1 MGENFALTC
10 LAHTESISKT
20 MNPYPIKLD
29 ALGYLL
35 GGVGLLAMSFL
46 VVPGL
51 LVVPTIAGRVG
62 LVAVLVL
69 GACALWWAMR
79 RFTAVG
85 ERVAAVGGYVL
96 VALING
102 VMLFASI

>member
-1 MGENFALTC
+1 
-10 LAHTESISKT
+10 
-20 MNPYPIKLD
+20 MNLSPVKLD

-35 GGVGLLAMSFL
+35 GDVGLLAVSFL

-62 LVAVLVL
+62 LVTVLVL

-79 RFTAVG
+79 RLTAVG

-102 VMLFASI
+102 VMLFTSI

>member
-1 MGENFALTC
+1 
-10 LAHTESISKT
+10 

-35 GGVGLLAMSFL
+35 SGVGLLAMSFL

-51 LVVPTIAGRVG
+51 LVVPAIAGRVG
-62 LVAVLVL
+62 LVAVLML

-102 VMLFASI
+102 VMLFTSI

>member
-1 MGENFALTC
+1 
-10 LAHTESISKT
+10 
-20 MNPYPIKLD
+20 MNPSPIKLD
-29 ALGYLL
+29 ALGCLL
-35 GGVGLLAMSFL
+35 GDVGLLAMSFL
-46 VVPGL
+46 VVLSL
-51 LVVPTIAGRVG
+51 LVVPAIAGRVG